1 MYLLCNNVNSLSHF
15 VTFVTLVIIIIRGNK
30 SKLNYVEQNKI
41 SSRLNKQ
48 HHDHDQ
54 LILHINETHHKTGQ
68 C

>member
-48 HHDHDQ
+48 HHDQ